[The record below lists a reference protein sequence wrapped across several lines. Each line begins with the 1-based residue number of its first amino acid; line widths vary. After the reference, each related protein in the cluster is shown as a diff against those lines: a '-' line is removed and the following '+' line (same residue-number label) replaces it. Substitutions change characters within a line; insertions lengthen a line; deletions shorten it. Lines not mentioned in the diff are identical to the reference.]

1 MANSVEAVMGKI
13 DLKPRNSGGS
23 IRPPVGQRK
32 FAILR
37 VKKISGEGGKGKSNL
52 SAAARHNF
60 RERETLNARPEDARH
75 NIYLAGAKSAKE
87 LMELWEERAPEKV
100 RKNAVPAIEYVMTA
114 SPEEVAAMGQIK
126 SEDYLREAF
135 AWVEEKHGAE
145 NILSAVI
152 HMDETTPHLQ
162 VLVIP
167 LDERG
172 KLNAR
177 GLVGSKKELSAMQT
191 HYAER
196 VGAKYGLE
204 RGIERSGARHETI
217 KSYYGRAKAV
227 EGLTFGLP
235 ERTTGRLGVFGRE
248 TDAEYHERLSQAHT
262 EAMKTIAVGFKEE
275 LNGKDLQLENKTFE
289 LADLKLKLAAR
300 EAELK
305 TEHARRHVL
314 EFAHGVADYEGDDRQ
329 EYIDD
334 FQKDYLA
341 QCAHLPEE
349 TRQIVDGMLED
360 MGAKGFWHIEQD
372 QLAEERKITD
382 RAEAAK
388 QHRVSHAIER
398 LGAWEA
404 RSPAQADLAETGE
417 ATREVLG
424 LLREATTAEQYDRF
438 RQGDMR
444 AISHITNKPLF
455 AAQLLGIVE
464 YDNFAKNYETSNET
478 KNIMSDARDLIRSHF
493 PDDRERGY
501 ENER

>member
-1 MANSVEAVMGKI
+1 MVWSVELSDPVPVT
-13 DLKPRNSGGS
+13 KPSKATTGGP
-23 IRPPVGQRK
+23 R
-32 FAILR
+32 L
-37 VKKISGEGGKGKSNL
+37 
-52 SAAARHNF
+52 
-60 RERETLNARPEDARH
+60 
-75 NIYLAGAKSAKE
+75 
-87 LMELWEERAPEKV
+87 
-100 RKNAVPAIEYVMTA
+100 
-114 SPEEVAAMGQIK
+114 
-126 SEDYLREAF
+126 
-135 AWVEEKHGAE
+135 
-145 NILSAVI
+145 
-152 HMDETTPHLQ
+152 
-162 VLVIP
+162 
-167 LDERG
+167 
-172 KLNAR
+172 
-177 GLVGSKKELSAMQT
+177 
-191 HYAER
+191 
-196 VGAKYGLE
+196 
-204 RGIERSGARHETI
+204 
-217 KSYYGRAKAV
+217 AV

-444 AISHITNKPLF
+444 
-455 AAQLLGIVE
+455 
-464 YDNFAKNYETSNET
+464 TSQT
-478 KNIMSDARDLIRSHF
+478 SPSLRPSCWGSLSMTTSPKTMRRLTRPKIL
-493 PDDRERGY
+493 
-501 ENER
+501 